1 MDNLRQL
8 LYKLISH
15 WSSWDKNEDYYLNE
29 LLPKLIE
36 NSEDVKM
43 LDSDKELWPKIKKI
57 ATKEE
62 LHNLKSIVQKIRE
75 EMPYKHRLIQRIKAK
90 LKLYNFKNAYSLF
103 KSSGIVTREEYEKV
117 EKSYKDKYEN
127 SVLERIKEN
136 LGKFRFQE
144 ADTIF
149 GEYTKAAIAEK
160 TITKE
165 EYDSMKSEA
174 SEEYESIKSKT
185 LINRIRELLKH
196 DSYSEAKGIYLE
208 NRLIVPPEEYEEA
221 KKQYI
226 KDYFYRNFKKEISE
240 EQSLAMANLSRHLLV
255 TARAGSG
262 KTSVIAWKTTFLIN
276 KDSVSP
282 DEIMILAFNK
292 NAAGEI
298 KNRVRK
304 NYKIES
310 FQNARTF
317 HSLAYQIVQPKQKP
331 LFDEKEEFS
340 RKLLSEFVQN
350 TVQKIWNPVF
360 KEDLY
365 QYFRKELKEI
375 EKYDISLPPDEYF
388 KFRRSLREVTLKGEA
403 VKSNG
408 EKYIADFLC
417 EHDIRYKYERIIFWG
432 NRNYKPDFSILEGN
446 KDIVI
451 EHWGIDENDR
461 SRKVPEWWTQTW
473 EKYRKEMN
481 AKRFFCKV
489 KKITLIET
497 SIADLKDGRESF
509 ERILKAKLKQH
520 GIECKKLSKEEIIK
534 KIVEPSITRITEM
547 FVQFIQKAKM
557 NEFSPEHILKIS
569 ENISEDKVKI
579 FLKLANKVYKEYEKK
594 PKDDFYDLLMK
605 ATRKIRETK
614 GNCEIKDCRIRLKN
628 LRWIM
633 IDEYQDFSKLFFHL
647 INSIRKYNEQI
658 NVFCVGDDWQAI
670 NSFAGS
676 DLEYFEN
683 YKGYFENSDATELL
697 TNRRSKSEI
706 VEFSNKLMGGKG
718 EPASFRPD
726 NKGGEIIIDDIS
738 QVHIEHRSGKEHEKE
753 KKLDE
758 KFKFKNDNGFLK
770 ARYLKKCY
778 EIIKE
783 NMGKE
788 IKILFRTNKIY
799 YTGLEEFE
807 NKLKRTFLFN
817 ELRQIGDF
825 KKLIKVRTI
834 HRSKGLEADIV
845 IIMQACKGFFPL
857 IHPDNQLYEIFGQ
870 TPEKVL
876 SEERRLFYVAITRAK
891 EKVYILTEKGNES
904 DYITLELFNEK
915 D

>member
-8 LYKLISH
+8 LYKLTSH
-15 WSSWDKNEDYYLNE
+15 WSSWDKYEDYYLNE
-29 LLPKLIE
+29 LLTKLIE
-36 NSEDVKM
+36 NPENAGDKYE
-43 LDSDKELWPKIKKI
+43 KELCLKIKKI
-57 ATKEE
+57 ATKKE
-62 LHNLKSIVQKIRE
+62 LHNLRPIVQKIRE
-75 EMPYKHRLIQRIKAK
+75 EILNKSKLIRRIKAK
-90 LKLYNFKNAYSLF
+90 LKVYDFKNAYSLF
-103 KSSGIVTREEYEKV
+103 ESSVVVTREEYEKIEMV
-117 EKSYKDKYEN
+117 YKGEYEN
-127 SVLERIKEN
+127 SVLEQIKEN
-136 LGKFRFQE
+136 LKKFHFQE
-144 ADTIF
+144 ADIIF
-149 GEYTKAAIAEK
+149 REYTKAAIREK

-165 EYDSMKSEA
+165 EYDSMKFEA
-174 SEEYESIKSKT
+174 LEEYNSIESDA
-185 LINRIRELLKH
+185 LINRIQELLNH
-196 DSYSEAKGIYLE
+196 NSYSEAKKIYSE
-208 NRLIVPPEEYEEA
+208 NQSIIPPEEYEEA

-226 KDYFYRNFKKEISE
+226 KSYFYGNFKKEISE
-240 EQSLAMANLSRHLLV
+240 EQSLAVAKLSRNLLV

-262 KTSVIAWKTTFLIN
+262 KTSVIAWKTVFLIN
-276 KDSVSP
+276 KDNLSP
-282 DEIMILAFNK
+282 DEIMILAFNR
-292 NAAGEI
+292 NAAKEI
-298 KNRVRK
+298 KNRIRT

-317 HSLAYQIVQPKQKP
+317 HSLAYQIVQPKQEI

-350 TVQKIWNPVF
+350 TVQKMWNPVF

-375 EKYDISLPPDEYF
+375 ERYGISLPPDEYF
-388 KFRRSLREVTLKGEA
+388 EFRRNRREVTLKGEA

-432 NRNYKPDFSILEGN
+432 NRIYKPDFSILEGN
-446 KDIVI
+446 NDIII
-451 EHWGIDENDR
+451 EHWGIDENDKI
-461 SRKVPEWWTQTW
+461 RKVPEWWTQTW
-473 EKYRKEMN
+473 KEYRNEMKEKRC
-481 AKRFFCKV
+481 FCKV

-497 SIADLKDGRESF
+497 SIADLKGGRESF
-509 ERILKAKLKQH
+509 ERSLEAKLKQC

-534 KIVEPSITRITEM
+534 RIVEPSITRITEM

-557 NEFSPEHILKIS
+557 NEMSLEYIS
-569 ENISEDKVKI
+569 EISKNISEDKVKI
-579 FLKLANKVYKEYEKK
+579 FLKLANKVYKEYEKRLK
-594 PKDDFYDLLMK
+594 NENKIDFYDLMRK
-605 ATRKIRETK
+605 ATERINQTK
-614 GNCEIKDCRIRLKN
+614 GNCEIKDCRIKLKN

-647 INSIRKYNEQI
+647 INSIRKYNKQI

-676 DLEYFEN
+676 DLKYFEN
-683 YKGYFENSDATELL
+683 YKGYFENSDATKLL

-706 VEFSNKLMGGKG
+706 VEFSNKLMKGRG
-718 EPASFRPD
+718 EPASFQPD
-726 NKGGEIIIDDIS
+726 NKGGEKIIDDVS
-738 QVHIEHRSGKEHEKE
+738 QVRIECRNDEEHKKE
-753 KKLDE
+753 KISDE
-758 KFKFKNDNGFLK
+758 KFRFKSDNGFLK

-788 IKILFRTNKIY
+788 IRILFRTNKIY
-799 YTGLEEFE
+799 YAGLKEFE

-817 ELRQIGDF
+817 ELKQIGDF
-825 KKLIKVRTI
+825 KKLIKVGTI

-845 IIMQACKGFFPL
+845 IVMQVCRGFFPL

-876 SEERRLFYVAITRAK
+876 QEERRLFYVAITRAK
-891 EKVYILTEKGNES
+891 EKVYILKEKGNES
-904 DYITLELFNEK
+904 DYLKE
-915 D
+915 